1 EDEEDEDRRARRIH
15 HERLSPRDNAV
26 EIPVEEIAAYDTGG
40 HQKQNI
46 AARREVEPVNI
57 AQEITAPKAENG
69 HHRAVNDKVEG
80 EEILK
85 LPVAD
90 DLDNAA
96 EGVAEGLGRA
106 VVKGVAGRRI
116 ANDEAAEDQR
126 AKADDRGNPEDGAPS
141 DHIGKQRRWRR
152 REKVADTAHRD
163 DKREVEGETLRRQP
177 ARDDDERAHQNRRAA
192 RANDKAGADQFKK
205 GGRKREAD
213 RTDIGE
219 QHQYKDR
226 LSWPVAVEES
236 PDGHLHQGKGDEE
249 AAADEPELLRRQ
261 SQLIH
266 HVRPNNGNGRAEEV
280 ACHIDGRQGQNN
292 SDRVRR
298 FSRHRE
304 GHS

>member
-1 EDEEDEDRRARRIH
+1 MGPAIEEKSRDDDAREREIKYAVGLDWCGSVQVYEMPDDETAKRLQQEDAEHDRRIQRGDAAPEQAFGEDRPAMRHDQHAVTPRKTEKEEQDRHLPDGKHRHGAEDEEDEDRRARRIH

-26 EIPVEEIAAYDTGG
+26 EIPVEEMAAYDTGG
-40 HQKQNI
+40 HQKQTI
-46 AARREVEPVNI
+46 AARREVAHVNI

-85 LPVAD
+85 LTVAD

-152 REKVADTAHRD
+152 REEVADTAHRD

-177 ARDDDERAHQNRRAA
+177 ARDDD
-192 RANDKAGADQFKK
+192 
-205 GGRKREAD
+205 
-213 RTDIGE
+213 
-219 QHQYKDR
+219 
-226 LSWPVAVEES
+226 
-236 PDGHLHQGKGDEE
+236 
-249 AAADEPELLRRQ
+249 
-261 SQLIH
+261 
-266 HVRPNNGNGRAEEV
+266 
-280 ACHIDGRQGQNN
+280 
-292 SDRVRR
+292 
-298 FSRHRE
+298 
-304 GHS
+304 